1 MLVNQGVSAP
11 WSSPFL
17 GFDSMLHTAGFR
29 SFHSPTLLSGF
40 VGEFRVSL
48 GSSEFRWRVSLSEET
63 NGIIIGSSY

>member
-40 VGEFRVSL
+40 VGECSFVGEFRVSL
-48 GSSEFRWRVSLSEET
+48 ENQL
-63 NGIIIGSSY
+63 I